1 MGVGGFSP
9 IKKLLLSLVRTFFP
23 PACPLCGSTFPKDH
37 SDLFCAECSSGF
49 HPLSKAKC
57 PICSLPF
64 AGESNS
70 SHLCGRCTK
79 KRPLYTKVYAV
90 GLYEQNLRRAIHQF
104 KFNGKVGLDRPLGK
118 LLERTIAN
126 NLNLDL
132 VVPVPLSGKR
142 LQQRS
147 YNQSLLLAREVA
159 RIRKLPVASDLLHK
173 VLDTKSQQG
182 LSAREREQNLRGAF
196 KLGGE
201 VENKIVLLVDDVM
214 TTGAT
219 VSACSRVLL
228 DGGAAAVYIAVI
240 GRAA

>member
-1 MGVGGFSP
+1 M
-9 IKKLLLSLVRTFFP
+9 
-23 PACPLCGSTFPKDH
+23 
-37 SDLFCAECSSGF
+37 
-49 HPLSKAKC
+49 
-57 PICSLPF
+57 
-64 AGESNS
+64 
-70 SHLCGRCTK
+70 
-79 KRPLYTKVYAV
+79 
-90 GLYEQNLRRAIHQF
+90 
-104 KFNGKVGLDRPLGK
+104 
-118 LLERTIAN
+118 
-126 NLNLDL
+126 
-132 VVPVPLSGKR
+132 
-142 LQQRS
+142 
-147 YNQSLLLAREVA
+147 
-159 RIRKLPVASDLLHK
+159 PVASDLLHK